1 MEITMKTETWIA
13 GKAAF
18 AEDIKAK
25 VSSEQ
30 IILGAVMLLAGAL
43 LIFAVGFA
51 QGAGGLCKSR
61 PGPDRSEGSRHRIYG
76 KIRVF

>member
-1 MEITMKTETWIA
+1 MKTETWIA

-25 VSSEQ
+25 VSSEH
-30 IILGAVMLLAGAL
+30 ITVGVVMLLVGTL

-51 QGAGGLCKSR
+51 RGAGGLLHNAAH
-61 PGPDRSEGSRHRIYG
+61 DTRHAVTIPCH
-76 KIRVF
+76 